1 MSAATMED
9 PTKDPPPGTTQA
21 ASEDAAGQDEKGGK
35 VAAFRRRAMPP
46 LRLSLITLGVA
57 DLKRAIAFYEAL
69 GLERKVKAAEGV
81 AFFAMGDVALALY
94 PRHEL
99 AADAGM
105 VAGRAGQFGGITL
118 ACNRASRAEVDA
130 TLIRLV
136 AAGGRALRPAHPTS
150 WGGYIGYVAD
160 PDGHP
165 WEVAHNP
172 GFPLDAEGR
181 ITLPQ

>member
-1 MSAATMED
+1 MSATTMED

-21 ASEDAAGQDEKGGK
+21 ASEDAAGQDERGGK
-35 VAAFRRRAMPP
+35 VAAFRRR
-46 LRLSLITLGVA
+46 
-57 DLKRAIAFYEAL
+57 
-69 GLERKVKAAEGV
+69 
-81 AFFAMGDVALALY
+81 
-94 PRHEL
+94 
-99 AADAGM
+99 DAGM

-181 ITLPQ
+181 ITLPE